1 MRKHLEEEGMN
12 LSTRKRGSVTI
23 ITVEAPERLVMPDS
37 LGFRAALLEKC
48 KGEGQYVL
56 NLEKVANIDSTG
68 LTAII
73 GLRREVEKCGGSLR
87 LAGLRPAVRM
97 VFKLTR
103 LFDVFVI
110 SDDIDAALEAV
121 AA

>member
-1 MRKHLEEEGMN
+1 MK
-12 LSTRKRGSVTI
+12 LSTDKRGSVII
-23 ITVEAPERLVMPDS
+23 ITVEKPERLVMPDS

-48 KGEGQYVL
+48 TGEGDYLL
-56 NLEKVANIDSTG
+56 NLENVANIDSTG

-73 GLRREVEKCGGSLR
+73 GLRREVERQGGTLR

-103 LFDVFVI
+103 LYDVFVI
-110 SDDIDAALEAV
+110 ADDIDAAFKTV

>member
-1 MRKHLEEEGMN
+1 MN
-12 LSTRKRGSVTI
+12 LSTSTKGSVTI
-23 ITVEAPERLVMPDS
+23 ITIEAPERLVMPDS
-37 LGFRAALLEKC
+37 LGFRAALFEKC
-48 KGEGQYVL
+48 KGKGQYVL
-56 NLEKVANIDSTG
+56 NLENVANIDSTG

-73 GLRREVEKCGGSLR
+73 GLRREIEKSGGTLG
-87 LAGLRPAVRM
+87 LVGLRPAVRM

-110 SDDIDAALEAV
+110 SDDIDAAMEAV